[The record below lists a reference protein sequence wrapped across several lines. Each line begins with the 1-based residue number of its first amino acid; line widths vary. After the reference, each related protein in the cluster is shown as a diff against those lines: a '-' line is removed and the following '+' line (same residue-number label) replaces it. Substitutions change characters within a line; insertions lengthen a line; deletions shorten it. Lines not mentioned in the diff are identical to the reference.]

1 MSHPLSEV
9 ADQKRLPDAFR
20 SFFWDC
26 DFSSLSWEDHRDYII
41 KRILTHGDWNSVRW
55 LRVRLGDTALRR
67 WIEENGGGGMDPRQL
82 RFWGL
87 ILRIPEP
94 TVDAW
99 VEAAQQSIWGRRTE
113 P

>member
-1 MSHPLSEV
+1 MAEHVVSDSELPT
-9 ADQKRLPDAFR
+9 RLR
-20 SFFWDC
+20 QCFWDC

-55 LRVRLGDTALRR
+55 LRVCLGDAALRR
-67 WIEENGGGGMDPRQL
+67 WIEENAGGGMDPRQL

-94 TVDAW
+94 AVDAW
-99 VEAAQQSIWGRRTE
+99 VAAEKQSLWGRRME
-113 P
+113 L

>member
-1 MSHPLSEV
+1 MTQDLRPL
-9 ADQKRLPDAFR
+9 
-20 SFFWDC
+20 FWDC

-41 KRILTHGDWNSVRW
+41 KRILTAGNWESVRW

-87 ILRIPEP
+87 ILQIPEK
-94 TVDAW
+94 TVDIW
-99 VEAAQQSIWGRRTE
+99 VAAAKQSIWGRRAGL
-113 P
+113 